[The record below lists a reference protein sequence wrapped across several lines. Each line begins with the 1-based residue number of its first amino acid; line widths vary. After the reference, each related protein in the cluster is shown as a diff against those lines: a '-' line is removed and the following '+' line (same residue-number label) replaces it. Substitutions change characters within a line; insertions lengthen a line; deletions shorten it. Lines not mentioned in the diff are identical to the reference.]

1 MEKRKETVFISF
13 ASQKGGVGK
22 STFTIYAASWLYY
35 VKGLNVAVVDCDY
48 PQYSIMKQ
56 KKRDMEV
63 VKTTPVYLNLLVEQ
77 AGRLKKKAYPVMG
90 STPADCM
97 TDWRTFEGK
106 SDTHYDIV
114 LFDLPGTMGSD
125 GVIAAISALNYLFVP
140 IKADRLVLE
149 STLNFATTI
158 NDRLVKTGV
167 STLKSLHLFWNMV
180 DRRERTTLYDVYQQ
194 GFSLLGLDCLKTRI
208 PVRSNF
214 TKDLSVTG
222 GPVYRS
228 TLFAPDAAFT
238 KECGFNA
245 FMDEII
251 SILKT
256 E

>member
-1 MEKRKETVFISF
+1 M
-13 ASQKGGVGK
+13 
-22 STFTIYAASWLYY
+22 
-35 VKGLNVAVVDCDY
+35 
-48 PQYSIMKQ
+48 
-56 KKRDMEV
+56 
-63 VKTTPVYLNLLVEQ
+63 
-77 AGRLKKKAYPVMG
+77 
-90 STPADCM
+90 
-97 TDWRTFEGK
+97 
-106 SDTHYDIV
+106 

-125 GVIAAISALNYLFVP
+125 GVIAAISALDYLFVP

-167 STLKSLHLFWNMV
+167 SSLKSLHLFWNMV

-194 GFSLLGLDCLKTRI
+194 GFSLLGLDCLGTRI

-214 TKDLSVTG
+214 TKDLSAIG

-238 KECGFNA
+238 RECGFDT

-251 SILKT
+251 SVLKT